1 VNYAS
6 RANQIIGPRLPPLRT
21 LLVFQV
27 LIDPTSAPTNPYPL
41 AGARDGYGDSG
52 FGETMTLAAQGGDG
66 KLEEQARL
74 TPAAAER
81 LGALYARIVDSVQSV
96 LYADDNTV
104 QLAVGCLLAQGH
116 LLVEDLPGLG
126 KTTLAKAL
134 AHSLGLEFHR
144 VQFTADLLPADVTGA
159 MVLDRDK
166 REPVFRPGPIFT
178 NVLMADELNRA
189 SARSQSALLEA
200 MEERQVSADGITMA
214 LPQPFMVLATQNPF
228 DAAGTS
234 PLPAGQRDRF
244 LLRLSMGYPSR
255 EHEDRLLARP
265 GLSSP
270 VDALGPALSRSD
282 LDALQRGVSEVY
294 VSEAIR
300 GYILDIVTA
309 SRAHPALAVGASP
322 RGAIA
327 LRQASCAIALSDGR
341 HYVVPRDVQ
350 RTVEPALG
358 HRVVLLPGSERSGTG
373 VGDVLA
379 DLVHQIPLPRPEPLA
394 GARTE
399 S

>member
-1 VNYAS
+1 M
-6 RANQIIGPRLPPLRT
+6 
-21 LLVFQV
+21 
-27 LIDPTSAPTNPYPL
+27 TSTVRGGHGAL
-41 AGARDGYGDSG
+41 AEGVA
-52 FGETMTLAAQGGDG
+52 
-66 KLEEQARL
+66 L
-74 TPAAAER
+74 TSDAAEQ
-81 LGALYARIVDSVQSV
+81 LGALYARIVESVQSV
-96 LYADDNTV
+96 LYADGNTV

-134 AHSLGLEFHR
+134 ARSLGLDFHR

-159 MVLDRDK
+159 MVLDRD
-166 REPVFRPGPIFT
+166 RGEPTFRAGPIFT

-200 MEERQVSADGITMA
+200 MEERQVTADGTTMP
-214 LPQPFMVLATQNPF
+214 LPRPFMVLATQNPF

-234 PLPAGQRDRF
+234 PLPQGQRDRF

-255 EHEDRLLARP
+255 ANEDRLLARADT
-265 GLSSP
+265 SSL
-270 VDALGPALSRSD
+270 VDALSPALSRPD
-282 LDALQRGVSEVY
+282 LDALLLGVRDVY

-300 GYILDIVTA
+300 GYILDIISA

-327 LRQASCAIALSDGR
+327 LRQASGAMALAAGR
-341 HYVVPRDVQ
+341 HYVVPTDVQ
-350 RTVEPALG
+350 RAAEPALG
-358 HRVVLLPGSERSGTG
+358 HRLVLLPGSERSGTG
-373 VGDVLA
+373 VQDVVA
-379 DLVHQIPLPRPEPLA
+379 DLVHEIPLPGPETLA
-394 GARTE
+394 DARTR

>member
-1 VNYAS
+1 M
-6 RANQIIGPRLPPLRT
+6 
-21 LLVFQV
+21 
-27 LIDPTSAPTNPYPL
+27 TSAVQDGHGRL
-41 AGARDGYGDSG
+41 ADGV
-52 FGETMTLAAQGGDG
+52 A
-66 KLEEQARL
+66 L
-74 TPAAAER
+74 TPETAEQ
-81 LGALYARIVDSVQSV
+81 LGALYARIVESVQSV

-134 AHSLGLEFHR
+134 ARSLGLDFHR

-159 MVLDRDK
+159 MVLDRD
-166 REPVFRPGPIFT
+166 RGEPIFRPGPIFT

-200 MEERQVSADGITMA
+200 MEERQVTADGTTMP
-214 LPQPFMVLATQNPF
+214 LPRPFMVLATQNPF

-255 EHEDRLLARP
+255 AHEDRLLARAGP
-265 GLSSP
+265 SSP
-270 VDALGPALSRSD
+270 VDALGPALSRPD
-282 LDALQRGVSEVY
+282 LDALLRGVSDVH

-300 GYILDIVTA
+300 GYILDIIAA

-327 LRQASCAIALSDGR
+327 LRQASLRDGVGRGPALCRPHRRPASRRAGAWPSARPPAGERALRYRRPGGR
-341 HYVVPRDVQ
+341 H
-350 RTVEPALG
+350 
-358 HRVVLLPGSERSGTG
+358 
-373 VGDVLA
+373 
-379 DLVHQIPLPRPEPLA
+379 
-394 GARTE
+394 
-399 S
+399 

>member
-1 VNYAS
+1 M
-6 RANQIIGPRLPPLRT
+6 
-21 LLVFQV
+21 
-27 LIDPTSAPTNPYPL
+27 TSVVQDGQ
-41 AGARDGYGDSG
+41 GAL
-52 FGETMTLAAQGGDG
+52 GERVA
-66 KLEEQARL
+66 L
-74 TPAAAER
+74 TPETAEQ
-81 LGALYARIVDSVQSV
+81 LGDLYARIVDSVQTV
-96 LYADDNTV
+96 LYADVNTV

-134 AHSLGLEFHR
+134 ARSLGLDFHR

-159 MVLDRDK
+159 MVLDRDQG
-166 REPVFRPGPIFT
+166 EPTFRQGPIFT

-200 MEERQVSADGITMA
+200 MEERQVTADGTSMP
-214 LPQPFMVLATQNPF
+214 LPRPFMVLATQNPF

-255 EHEDRLLARP
+255 AHEDRLLARVGP
-265 GLSSP
+265 ASP
-270 VDALGPALSRSD
+270 VDSLGPALSRPD
-282 LDALQRGVSEVY
+282 LDALLRGVSDVH

-300 GYILDIVTA
+300 GYILDIVTT

-327 LRQASCAIALSDGR
+327 LRLASATMALAAGR
-341 HYVVPRDVQ
+341 HYVVPTDVQ
-350 RTVEPALG
+350 RAAEPALG
-358 HRVVLLPGSERSGTG
+358 HRLVLLPGSERSGTA
-373 VGDVLA
+373 VQEVVA
-379 DLVHQIPLPRPEPLA
+379 DLVHQIPLPGPEILA
-394 GARTE
+394 DARTR

>member
-1 VNYAS
+1 
-6 RANQIIGPRLPPLRT
+6 
-21 LLVFQV
+21 
-27 LIDPTSAPTNPYPL
+27 
-41 AGARDGYGDSG
+41 
-52 FGETMTLAAQGGDG
+52 MTLAAEDGDG
-66 KLEEQARL
+66 KLAEQTQLA
-74 TPAAAER
+74 PAAAEQ

-134 AHSLGLEFHR
+134 ARSLGLEFRR

-200 MEERQVSADGITMA
+200 MEERQVSADGVTMP
-214 LPQPFMVLATQNPF
+214 LPRPFMVLATQNPF

-270 VDALGPALSRSD
+270 VDALGPALESIGPRCPAAWGERRARLRSCSG
-282 LDALQRGVSEVY
+282 LHPRHRRGQPRPPGPGGRRVSPGCPC
-294 VSEAIR
+294 APT
-300 GYILDIVTA
+300 GIL
-309 SRAHPALAVGASP
+309 
-322 RGAIA
+322 
-327 LRQASCAIALSDGR
+327 
-341 HYVVPRDVQ
+341 RD
-350 RTVEPALG
+350 
-358 HRVVLLPGSERSGTG
+358 RVVGRPSLCRSRRCA
-373 VGDVLA
+373 A
-379 DLVHQIPLPRPEPLA
+379 DRRA
-394 GARTE
+394 GARPPGRPPAGQRTFRDGRRRRPHGPGPSDPPSTTRTTGGRPNRE
-399 S
+399 LRSWPAAASRGAVLHRVGTNTGAARLLDCGPPFGASASPAW

>member
-1 VNYAS
+1 M
-6 RANQIIGPRLPPLRT
+6 
-21 LLVFQV
+21 
-27 LIDPTSAPTNPYPL
+27 TSAVQ
-41 AGARDGYGDSG
+41 DGHG
-52 FGETMTLAAQGGDG
+52 TPPRRVA
-66 KLEEQARL
+66 L
-74 TPAAAER
+74 TPDTAEQ
-81 LGALYARIVDSVQSV
+81 LGDRYARIVDSVQSV

-134 AHSLGLEFHR
+134 ARSLGLDFHR

-159 MVLDRDK
+159 MVLDRD
-166 REPVFRPGPIFT
+166 RGEPVFRPGPIFT

-200 MEERQVSADGITMA
+200 MEERQVSADGTTMP
-214 LPQPFMVLATQNPF
+214 LPRPFMVLATQNPF

-234 PLPAGQRDRF
+234 PLPQGQRDRF

-255 EHEDRLLARP
+255 AHEDRLLARASTF
-265 GLSSP
+265 GL
-270 VDALGPALSRSD
+270 VDDLGPALSRTD
-282 LDALQRGVSEVY
+282 LEALLRGVSEVH
-294 VSEAIR
+294 VAASIR

-327 LRQASCAIALSDGR
+327 LKQASCAMALAAGR
-341 HYVVPRDVQ
+341 HFVVPVDVQ
-350 RTVEPALG
+350 KAAEPALG
-358 HRVVLLPGSERSGTG
+358 HRLVLLPGSERSGTG
-373 VGDVLA
+373 IHDVVA
-379 DLVHQIPLPRPEPLA
+379 DLVHQIPLPAPETLA
-394 GARTE
+394 DAPAR